1 MGGRP
6 AKGMGALD
14 QPSGKSE
21 RIRQTRPQVACMVAG
36 GGPLN
41 GYTLAPTSPAQPHH
55 KGECNPNAMRQY
67 RQVADNS
74 FSLCVT
80 GYHQPFTLDFGG
92 HPLNSSLE
100 LGTQV
105 SPGIICARK
114 ELRVLC

>member
-36 GGPLN
+36 GDPLN
-41 GYTLAPTSPAQPHH
+41 GYTLSANFPLPSLVMR
-55 KGECNPNAMRQY
+55 GNPIIQG
-67 RQVADNS
+67 QLSADNT
-74 FSLCVT
+74 FGLRVT

-92 HPLNSSLE
+92 APS
-100 LGTQV
+100 Q
-105 SPGIICARK
+105 
-114 ELRVLC
+114 